1 MTNSKHFSDTNCTVC
16 TLLVVIMAEAK
27 IDLILEQ
34 LKALGPIQFALEGLR
49 SSIQDVNEDVK
60 NLQFDAANHDD
71 RIRAL
76 ERDMKE
82 QKDIANSQQ
91 QHLRSLTLRLM
102 NFPVS
107 HDESA
112 DNNAGLKAK
121 VYDIVLKPLL
131 TAAKA
136 AKDLSSV
143 PQMATVLE
151 ACFRPFNAAANSNS
165 DSGPPHV
172 IIKVTTKVFKIA
184 LMKNRKHLPKSTI
197 ATDKALFL
205 VEDLTPAT
213 HKLMVA
219 ISKARETDKTWTVDG
234 NIKFTLTGKPTVFT
248 VKSVYDPIS
257 VILNR

>member
-1 MTNSKHFSDTNCTVC
+1 
-16 TLLVVIMAEAK
+16 
-27 IDLILEQ
+27 
-34 LKALGPIQFALEGLR
+34 
-49 SSIQDVNEDVK
+49 
-60 NLQFDAANHDD
+60 
-71 RIRAL
+71 
-76 ERDMKE
+76 
-82 QKDIANSQQ
+82 
-91 QHLRSLTLRLM
+91 
-102 NFPVS
+102 
-107 HDESA
+107 
-112 DNNAGLKAK
+112 
-121 VYDIVLKPLL
+121 
-131 TAAKA
+131 
-136 AKDLSSV
+136 
-143 PQMATVLE
+143 MATVLE

>member
-1 MTNSKHFSDTNCTVC
+1 
-16 TLLVVIMAEAK
+16 MAEAK
-27 IDLILEQ
+27 LDLILEQ
-34 LKALGPIQFALEGLR
+34 LKALGPIQFALEVLR
-49 SSIQDVNEDVK
+49 SSIQDVKEDVK
-60 NLQFDAANHDD
+60 TLQFDTANHDD

-102 NFPVS
+102 NFPVFQ
-107 HDESA
+107 DESA
-112 DNNAGLKAK
+112 DNNAALKAK
-121 VYDIVLKPLL
+121 VYDVVLKPLL

-136 AKDLSSV
+136 AKDISSV

-151 ACFRPFNAAANSNS
+151 ACFRPFNAAANS

-197 ATDKALFL
+197 STDKALFL

-234 NIKFTLTGKPTVFT
+234 NIKFTLSGKTAVHT

-257 VILNR
+257 DILNR

>member
-1 MTNSKHFSDTNCTVC
+1 
-16 TLLVVIMAEAK
+16 MAEAK

-34 LKALGPIQFALEGLR
+34 LKALGPIQFALEGLK
-49 SSIQDVNEDVK
+49 SSIQDVKEDVK
-60 NLQFDAANHDD
+60 NLQFDTANHDD
-71 RIRAL
+71 RIGVL

-112 DNNAGLKAK
+112 DNNAVLKAK
-121 VYDIVLKPLL
+121 VYDIILKPLL

-151 ACFRPFNAAANSNS
+151 ACFRPFNAAANSS
-165 DSGPPHV
+165 SGPPHV

-248 VKSVYDPIS
+248 VKSVFDPIS

>member
-49 SSIQDVNEDVK
+49 SSIQDVKEDVK
-60 NLQFDAANHDD
+60 NLQFDTANHDD
-71 RIRAL
+71 RIGVL

-112 DNNAGLKAK
+112 DNNAVLKAK

-136 AKDLSSV
+136 A
-143 PQMATVLE
+143 QMATVLE
-151 ACFRPFNAAANSNS
+151 ACFRPFNAAANS